1 MIARGCQPDGQTPE
15 RKTALLLVDYLQ
27 RDRGRFTYE
36 HGTLSE
42 GIAKTVSVIEAAH
55 SLGLPVIL
63 IAGRITRELF
73 PEIENAAGPRALRI
87 FKSKMDAFT
96 EPDLETFL
104 NALDINAV
112 AIGGWTRHLCVTAT
126 ANSALGRGFPV
137 LTSDEILFGN
147 REIANLGARRISL
160 DFFKRECEL
169 YGTSSDLVLAM
180 SGGNP
185 QRVTDRPDLFS
196 TISG

>member
-1 MIARGCQPDGQTPE
+1 MLLRGNQHAGQAVM

-36 HGTLSE
+36 HGPLSE
-42 GIAKTVSVIEAAH
+42 GISKTVSVIEAAH
-55 SLGLPVIL
+55 SLGFPIIL

-73 PEIENAAGPRALRI
+73 PEIEEAAGPRALRI
-87 FKSKMDAFT
+87 YKRKMDAFT

-104 NALDINAV
+104 NAMDVNAV
-112 AIGGWTRHLCVTAT
+112 AIGGWIRHLCVTAT

-160 DFFKRECEL
+160 DYFKRECEL
-169 YGTSSDLVLAM
+169 YETSSDLILAM
-180 SGGNP
+180 SGGYP
-185 QRVTDRPDLFS
+185 KRVAGPPDLFS
-196 TISG
+196 TNSG